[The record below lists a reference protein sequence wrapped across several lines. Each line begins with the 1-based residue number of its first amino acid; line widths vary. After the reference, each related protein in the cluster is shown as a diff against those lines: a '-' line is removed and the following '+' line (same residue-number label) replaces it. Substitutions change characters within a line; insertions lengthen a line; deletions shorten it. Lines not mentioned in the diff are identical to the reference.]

1 MIGPPNDWAPVHQGI
16 AGPVIFVSRRMTG
29 THQLYVEISERVAF
43 APGLADMF
51 RLSAAQNDG

>member
-43 APGLADMF
+43 APGSRGYVQIVGGAK
-51 RLSAAQNDG
+51 